1 MFPKEAGRSWSALFG
16 FSGLGLALG
25 EGAVSEQVL
34 EVQSL
39 SLSFKGVRALN
50 QVSFGVGAGDFFA
63 VIGPN
68 GAGKTSLLNVLSGLY
83 RPQGGSVHF
92 MGQDVSHISPQ
103 SRARLG
109 LGRTF
114 QNLELFRG
122 MSVLD
127 NVKLGA
133 DLALP
138 GYPALRPRASTE
150 WKIRSWAEEVLEYLH
165 LSPYR
170 SLPAGTLPYGL
181 QKRVEVARALAG
193 RPRLLLLDEPMAGLS
208 LEEKQDLAR
217 FLLDAQREWGV
228 TLLWVE
234 HDLRAVLELSN
245 KVLVISYGEVL
256 YLGRPEGVRTDR
268 RVAEAY
274 LGVAREAGPGD
285 KV

>member
-1 MFPKEAGRSWSALFG
+1 MSKVLLEAQDLHLSFRGVKALVGVSFT
-16 FSGLGLALG
+16 
-25 EGAVSEQVL
+25 VSE
-34 EVQSL
+34 
-39 SLSFKGVRALN
+39 
-50 QVSFGVGAGDFFA
+50 GDLFA

-83 RPQGGSVHF
+83 KAQQGTVKFLGEDLRGQTPQQRVKK
-92 MGQDVSHISPQ
+92 
-103 SRARLG
+103 G

-122 MSVLD
+122 MTVLE

-133 DLALP
+133 ELAVGGYTDLLP
-138 GYPALRPRASTE
+138 QAPIEY
-150 WKIRSWAEEVLEYLH
+150 KIRRHAEEVLDYLH

-170 SLPAGTLPYGL
+170 SVPAGALPYGL

-193 RPRLLLLDEPMAGLS
+193 RPKLLLLDEPMAGLS

-217 FLLDAQREWGV
+217 FLLDAKREWGV
-228 TLLWVE
+228 TLVLVE

-245 KVLVISYGEVL
+245 GVLVMSYGEVL
-256 YLGRPEGVRTDR
+256 YQGKPEGVRENA

-274 LGVAREAGPGD
+274 LGRSA
-285 KV
+285 